1 MTPQW
6 TGITLIL
13 NGQMTIS
20 LKFQMALTQQL
31 LRKME
36 SFSLIKLTSKLVFRI
51 STLLITE
58 MMKGTQEI
66 GMTKMT
72 KVGLVPMNTP

>member
-58 MMKGTQEI
+58 MMKVTQAI

-72 KVGLVPMNTP
+72 KVGMVPMNTP

>member
-6 TGITLIL
+6 IGITLIL
-13 NGQMTIS
+13 NGQMTTF

-31 LRKME
+31 RMKME
-36 SFSLIKLTSKLVFRI
+36 SFSLINLTSKLVFRT

-58 MMKGTQEI
+58 MMKGTQAT

>member
-6 TGITLIL
+6 TGITWIL
-13 NGQMTIS
+13 NGQMTTS
-20 LKFQMALTQQL
+20 PKFQMALTQKL
-31 LRKME
+31 LLKTE
-36 SFSLIKLTSKLVFRI
+36 SFSLINLTSKLAFRI

-58 MMKGTQEI
+58 MMKGTQAI

-72 KVGLVPMNTP
+72 KVGLVPMNSP